1 MHQNGWHNPQLDL
14 LVLMLLKALRLTS
27 PALAIMTPHRSM
39 KGSIISQ

>member
-1 MHQNGWHNPQLDL
+1 MPQNGWHHPLLDL

-39 KGSIISQ
+39 KASIISQ